1 MARRPPQ
8 VASGA
13 QAVLA
18 VKRHSATGTG
28 PGDETPPPPAHNT
41 DTLRGITSTRVG
53 RNREATAPTG
63 TPTKKVED
71 TRTGTKKRA
80 HRLDRE
86 ARVASD
92 EAKVRQWRV
101 TGYPRPRYPTSG

>member
-8 VASGA
+8 VARGA

-28 PGDETPPPPAHNT
+28 AGDETPPSPAHNT

-53 RNREATAPTG
+53 RNIEATAPTG

-71 TRTGTKKRA
+71 TRTGTKKEHTDWIGKRA
-80 HRLDRE
+80 L
-86 ARVASD
+86 
-92 EAKVRQWRV
+92 
-101 TGYPRPRYPTSG
+101 PPTKRKYESGE